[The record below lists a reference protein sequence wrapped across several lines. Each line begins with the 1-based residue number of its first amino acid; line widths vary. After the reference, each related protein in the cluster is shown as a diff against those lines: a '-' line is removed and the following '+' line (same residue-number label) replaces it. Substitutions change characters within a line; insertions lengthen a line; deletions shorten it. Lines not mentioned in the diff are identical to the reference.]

1 MYANMLWHIR
11 KYGANP
17 DYIDTQSTERKHKE
31 SVKVLYVHTSKRK
44 NEFAEEV
51 ANGYAKRLKFEL
63 LYEAFHRWEIGK
75 KTRAKT
81 SLIGRAPMYR
91 KRLLSGHIC
100 FVGGPDVTHSLL
112 STRQLSDL
120 IEEYLTALGWSFS
133 TVSVHTLTSIV
144 LEDGSRISFTT
155 STGLLSAV
163 LKTDKNVDQASYV
176 R

>member
-1 MYANMLWHIR
+1 
-11 KYGANP
+11 
-17 DYIDTQSTERKHKE
+17 
-31 SVKVLYVHTSKRK
+31 
-44 NEFAEEV
+44 
-51 ANGYAKRLKFEL
+51 
-63 LYEAFHRWEIGK
+63 
-75 KTRAKT
+75 
-81 SLIGRAPMYR
+81 MYR

-163 LKTDKNVDQASYV
+163 LKNDKKVDQASYV